1 MHQTETIRT
10 KDGRQ
15 ITASIYKPGEEVKKV
30 IVVAPSVELT
40 QDYYYDLSVY
50 LVENNIAV
58 ITFDFRG
65 TGLSAP
71 KQLKGFSANLE
82 HWAQQDL
89 DAVLRHAKNNFPK
102 QELIF
107 MGHGIGGEIIGL
119 AAASQF
125 ISRIVLVNCALS
137 CTRLRRW
144 REKIWIVPM
153 KEFVTIVTW
162 LYGYF
167 PGKRLRM
174 MKNLP
179 KGVMD
184 EWIQWCNNEN
194 GLFDD
199 FSDYNYRKL
208 QVSLLAFS
216 FSDDWRSQQSGVRAL
231 LDHFTSASIQWY
243 HIKPSQLNAEKI
255 GHSGFF
261 KTRFKKD
268 LWCRMLQWIE
278 DEKNENAQPCLKIK
292 SFHRASAD

>member
-15 ITASIYKPGEEVKKV
+15 ITARIYKPKEEVSKV
-30 IVVAPSVELT
+30 IVMAPSAEVT

-50 LVENNIAV
+50 LMENKVAV

-65 TGLSAP
+65 TGSSAP
-71 KQLKGFSANLE
+71 KKLKGFDANLE

-89 DAVLRHAKNNFPK
+89 DAILRHAKNSFPK

-107 MGHGIGGEIIGL
+107 LGHGIGGEIIGL

-125 ISRIVLVNCALS
+125 ISRIVLVSCALS

-144 REKIWIVPM
+144 REKIWIGTM
-153 KEFVTIVTW
+153 KQFVKMTTW

-167 PGKRLRM
+167 PGKGLRM
-174 MKNLP
+174 MNNLP
-179 KGVMD
+179 KGVMH
-184 EWIQWCNNEN
+184 EWIHWCNNEN

-231 LDHFTSASIQWY
+231 LTHFTSACSQWY
-243 HIKPSQLNAEKI
+243 HVKPRQLGAGRV

-261 KTRFKKD
+261 KARFKKD
-268 LWCRMLQWIE
+268 LWNLMLHWIDGE
-278 DEKNENAQPCLKIK
+278 RNESAQPCLKIK
-292 SFHRASAD
+292 SFHRESVV